1 MNMTTTGSESL
12 LLFSCKKYFSILTCF
27 LLALAFLNPA
37 FADSGRAATPG
48 SIYTVG
54 PGDVLTIDV
63 YDNPDMK
70 GLYTVSPE
78 GFIVF
83 PLLERVEVSGLD
95 ASAIKDN
102 LTRLLE
108 QDYLYNPI
116 VNVTVSDHRSR
127 KVKIMGNVPKPGIYY
142 LDGPT
147 SFFEILTRAGGVKQF
162 GIGLKG
168 YVNRTM
174 EGSQPEARLA
184 VDLHQ
189 LLTEGREEV
198 NILLQDG
205 DVIYVPEVQDAGA
218 FIHVVGEV
226 RSPGKFP
233 YQEGMTVLKAITLS
247 GGATQKAAQRNTV
260 IKRMQDNRV
269 QEIKTTSDTLLEPD
283 DIVDVPLS
291 FW

>member
-12 LLFSCKKYFSILTCF
+12 LRSSCKKYSSILACF
-27 LLALAFLNPA
+27 LLALTFLNLA
-37 FADSGRAATPG
+37 LAGSGRAATSGPA
-48 SIYTVG
+48 YTIG
-54 PGDVLTIDV
+54 PGDVLTVDV

-83 PLLERVEVSGLD
+83 PLLERVEVAGLD
-95 ASAIKDN
+95 ASAVKDR
-102 LTRLLE
+102 LTQLLE

-116 VNVTVSDHRSR
+116 VNVTVSEHRSR
-127 KVKIMGNVPKPGIYY
+127 KVKIMGNVAKPGIYY
-142 LDGPT
+142 LDAPT

-168 YVNRTM
+168 YVNRTL
-174 EGSQPEARLA
+174 EGSQQDTRLS

-198 NILLQDG
+198 NLLLQDG
-205 DVIYVPEVQDAGA
+205 DVIYVPEIQDAGA

-233 YQEGMTVLKAITLS
+233 FQEGMTVLKAITLA

-260 IKRMQDNRV
+260 IKRMQENRV